1 MQNVAYGNEPNEI
14 AIITTDHGFLIIWLL
29 INLRVFSFGALCLMD
44 IPMMVPG
51 EPKEN
56 FKIWQFLTKIVPIQK

>member
-56 FKIWQFLTKIVPIQK
+56 